1 MPGDSLPLDDWLAEL
16 GYDSPDSQEL
26 ALAALR
32 DAGVLSGRP
41 RQAIAADK
49 QARAEAALEAAFVV
63 HCSDPGC
70 MKLARERAAA
80 RAARPI
86 ATPRRAA
93 CEICQGA
100 NTRRAFERA
109 RTECVAR
116 GVTRWLVVG
125 GSPSLR
131 LEMKELL
138 KLAPGLEVD
147 LDDGSTGDSRAKLA
161 RGRRAQAIAIL
172 GSSQINHKDTAVYTS
187 EFRER
192 VIEIST
198 RSLERLFEAM
208 ERHAKGK
215 R

>member
-1 MPGDSLPLDDWLAEL
+1 MPGDSLPLDEWLSEL
-16 GYDSPDSQEL
+16 GYDSPDTRER
-26 ALAALR
+26 ALGALR

-41 RQAIAADK
+41 RQAIAAEK
-49 QARAEAALEAAFVV
+49 QARAEAALEAAFII
-63 HCSDPGC
+63 HCSDPSC
-70 MKLARERAAA
+70 RKLAGERAAP
-80 RAARPI
+80 RGSQPI
-86 ATPRRAA
+86 ATQRRAA

-109 RTECVAR
+109 STECLAR

-125 GSPSLR
+125 GSPNLR
-131 LEMKELL
+131 GELKELL

-172 GSSQINHKDTAVYTS
+172 GSSQINHKDTAIYTS